1 MNPSRY
7 PLEQL
12 GLIKQKKLDEAEKV
26 LREKKKILEKEEEKL
41 FTVEKE
47 RDTVKEHRFAKLTQL
62 REQLDAGAPATKVT
76 QARQY
81 LKLIDEKLKVKE
93 QKVKEQKK
101 VVDAALAQVEAARAD
116 LIKKQH
122 DVEKIQLHHTE
133 WTKEQKA
140 LEQLQENIE
149 TDELGATLHER
160 HKRTRKKH

>member
-41 FTVEKE
+41 LVAEKE
-47 RDTVKEHRFAKLTQL
+47 RDIVKEHRFAKLTQL
-62 REQLDAGAPATKVT
+62 RQQLDEGAPATKVT

-81 LKLIDEKLKVKE
+81 LKLVDEKLKVKE

-101 VVDAALAQVEAARAD
+101 AVDAANAQVEIARAD
-116 LIKKQH
+116 LIRKQY
-122 DVEKIQLHHTE
+122 DVEKIQIHRTE
-133 WTKEQKA
+133 WEKEQKA

-149 TDELGATLHER
+149 TDELGSTFHER
-160 HKRTRKKH
+160 HKRKRKK